1 MTPADYAR
9 LGFVAGFIVGA
20 AFVWLVS
27 RMR

>member
-1 MTPADYAR
+1 MNSADYVR
-9 LGFVAGFIVGA
+9 IGFVAGFLVGA

>member
-1 MTPADYAR
+1 MIDLEAFR
-9 LGFVAGFIVGA
+9 IGFVVGFLVGA